1 MIRRPDGRK
10 ENPERFCIMSN
21 RRAKKEAPEIPLARV
36 IRESAHQIW
45 LAGLGAMGRA
55 ETEGARWFESLI
67 ALGEQIE
74 QSARLQ
80 IQRPID
86 AVEKT
91 VTDVRETANDTWT
104 RIELAFERRVANVLN
119 SMQIPTSRDI
129 DALTRRVEA
138 LQRQVAELI
147 AEPGDP
153 GSRAAARAP
162 SRRKKAGSKK
172 KVVRRKT
179 SPRTAGTTSARKPGR
194 RSKTGQARASG

>member
-1 MIRRPDGRK
+1 
-10 ENPERFCIMSN
+10 MSN
-21 RRAKKEAPEIPLARV
+21 KKSKPADNDYPLAKV
-36 IRESAHQIW
+36 IRGSAHQIW

-55 ETEGARWFESLI
+55 ETEGNSWFESLI

-74 QSARLQ
+74 RSARMQ

-104 RIELAFERRVANVLN
+104 RLELALERRIAKILN

-138 LQRQVAELI
+138 LQRLVAELST
-147 AEPGDP
+147 EPKTPDTRP
-153 GSRAAARAP
+153 
-162 SRRKKAGSKK
+162 RRKASGRSKTTSTTGKK
-172 KVVRRKT
+172 KAIRRKT
-179 SPRTAGTTSARKPGR
+179 PAKASRASSGRKTAR
-194 RSKTGQARASG
+194 RSASRKTRASA

>member
-1 MIRRPDGRK
+1 
-10 ENPERFCIMSN
+10 MSN
-21 RRAKKEAPEIPLARV
+21 KRGKKDAPDYPLARV

-67 ALGEQIE
+67 SLGEQIE

-104 RIELAFERRVANVLN
+104 RIEIAFERRVAHVLN

-138 LQRQVAELI
+138 LQGLVAELS
-147 AEPGDP
+147 AESRDS
-153 GSRAAARAP
+153 GSRAAAKAP
-162 SRRKKAGSKK
+162 SRRKKAAGKK
-172 KVVRRKT
+172 KAVRRKT
-179 SPRTAGTTSARKPGR
+179 SSRTGRTTTGRKPAR
-194 RSKTGQARASG
+194 RPKTGQTRASG

>member
-1 MIRRPDGRK
+1 
-10 ENPERFCIMSN
+10 MSN
-21 RRAKKEAPEIPLARV
+21 KTANKDVSGYPLARV

-45 LAGLGAMGRA
+45 LAGLGAMARA
-55 ETEGARWFESLI
+55 ETEGARWFENLI

-104 RIELAFERRVANVLN
+104 RIEFAFERRVANVLN

-138 LQRQVAELI
+138 LQGLVAELT
-147 AEPGDP
+147 AESR
-153 GSRAAARAP
+153 GSGSGAAAKAP
-162 SRRKKAGSKK
+162 AKRKKAGGKK
-172 KVVRRKT
+172 KTVRRKT
-179 SPRTAGTTSARKPGR
+179 SPRAGRTPSARKPAR
-194 RSKTGQARASG
+194 RPKTAQTRASG